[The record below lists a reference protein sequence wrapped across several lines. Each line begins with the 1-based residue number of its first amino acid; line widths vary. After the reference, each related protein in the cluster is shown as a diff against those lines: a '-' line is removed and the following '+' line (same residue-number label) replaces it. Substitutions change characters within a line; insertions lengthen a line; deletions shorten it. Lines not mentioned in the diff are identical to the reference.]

1 MLSLIAEEDYYGF
14 NFVERDE
21 KVRIPAPGAAPAPSG
36 PRRSMRS
43 APGVPALT
51 QVVKTHAPESLRRI
65 GATTPTL
72 DMQEAIIRCMATNP
86 AERPSLRDLCSL
98 ASTKVNGSSNAREA
112 IFTLQFNAPDG
123 T

>member
-65 GATTPTL
+65 GATMPTL